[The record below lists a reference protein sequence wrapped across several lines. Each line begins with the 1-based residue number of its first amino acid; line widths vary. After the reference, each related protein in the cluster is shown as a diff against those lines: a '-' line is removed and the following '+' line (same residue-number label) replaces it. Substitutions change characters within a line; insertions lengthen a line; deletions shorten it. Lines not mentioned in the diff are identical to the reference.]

1 MRRAL
6 VLVLVL
12 AACTAERSAGG
23 TEVGASTAPPS
34 TTPSP
39 LVDPRDI
46 VSGGVPKDGIP
57 SIDDPVFVTPS
68 TVRLADRE
76 PVLSVAL
83 GDEAK
88 AYPLRILIWHE
99 IVNDEIGGEPVAVTY
114 CPLCNSALVFR
125 ATIEDGRVLEF
136 GTTGT
141 LYLSNLVMYDRQ
153 TDSSWA
159 QLFGKAIAG
168 PLTGTTLA
176 RLPSRIESWGAWR
189 RANPDGLV
197 LSEDT
202 GFARSYGQN
211 PYEGYEGSEA
221 PFLFEGEADDRL
233 PAFEHVLGFADGADV
248 VAVPFSALRDRA
260 VAGRAAISARVGGAP
275 VVVLWSEGTATAL
288 DSGLIETGDDV
299 GAAVAFVP
307 RAGGRTLTLVATD
320 DGFTDQETGSTWNEA
335 GEATGGPLAGERLE
349 PALAVESLWFSWAA
363 FYPQTRIV
371 GGAA

>member
-1 MRRAL
+1 
-6 VLVLVL
+6 
-12 AACTAERSAGG
+12 
-23 TEVGASTAPPS
+23 
-34 TTPSP
+34 
-39 LVDPRDI
+39 
-46 VSGGVPKDGIP
+46 
-57 SIDDPVFVTPS
+57 
-68 TVRLADRE
+68 VRLADRE

-299 GAAVAFVP
+299 GAAVAFVT